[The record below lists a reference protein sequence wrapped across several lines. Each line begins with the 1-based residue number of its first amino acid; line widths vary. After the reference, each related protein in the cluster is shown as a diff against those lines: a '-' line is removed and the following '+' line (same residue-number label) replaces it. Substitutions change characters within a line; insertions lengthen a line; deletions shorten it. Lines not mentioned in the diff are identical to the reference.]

1 MERGEWIL
9 AKWGSIRRQGWRMAP
24 VMGRE
29 VVEDWGGW
37 GGERNATAATSGQ
50 ITCLIPHY
58 VVSIGWSAVNSLTRG
73 YTPVRSTGSQGLSTL
88 PCWKITLLIDQV
100 VGWQCMATSACSPWV
115 HTWPCLSVLVVE
127 PEIDR
132 HASMRAMESLA
143 IPFEQPAHSDWA
155 AHRGKQ
161 RFTKPAY
168 ANSINRFK
176 PAHIEIQGR
185 NLEKESKRD
194 NKKKTERER
203 DFVWRRKRHSF
214 APCSHSAEMLIK
226 HAANSTPTHP
236 NSLWQS
242 HSLMCVHFRIILTSS
257 GPDKNT

>member
-1 MERGEWIL
+1 
-9 AKWGSIRRQGWRMAP
+9 
-24 VMGRE
+24 MGRE
-29 VVEDWGGW
+29 VVEDGCWGG
-37 GGERNATAATSGQ
+37 GRNTTAATSGQ

-58 VVSIGWSAVNSLTRG
+58 VASIGWSAVNSLTRG
-73 YTPVRSTGSQGLSTL
+73 YTPVRFAGSQGLSTL

-100 VGWQCMATSACSPWV
+100 VGWQRMATSACSPWV

-176 PAHIEIQGR
+176 PALIEIQGR

-194 NKKKTERER
+194 KKKKTERDILFGGEKGTALHYAVILQKCSSSMLQTPLLPIQTAYDR
-203 DFVWRRKRHSF
+203 VTPSCVYTSGLYWPLVALTGTHNSRQQIMAKR
-214 APCSHSAEMLIK
+214 
-226 HAANSTPTHP
+226 
-236 NSLWQS
+236 
-242 HSLMCVHFRIILTSS
+242 
-257 GPDKNT
+257 